1 MNVFVTGANG
11 FVGHWIVNVLKR
23 KYYIIGSGTKRT
35 ATYDESLDEY
45 IPWDLGHE
53 PVPEILSEQKIDII
67 VHCAASKDMNDQSES
82 LIYANCMGTYRIF
95 QLAVT
100 CRCKKIIF
108 ISGLPVIGIPMD
120 GIIDDS
126 GEMNPQSVY
135 HATKAAGELIMN
147 QAGRYGTEVINLRVP
162 SPVGPDM
169 PVKSIVPIFIKKAL
183 DGEELTIVGKGTRK
197 QNYLDV
203 RDLGYAVEQLLEQ
216 HGIDGTFNI
225 GAGKTISNIE
235 LARLCVELTGS
246 KSSIR
251 FTDREDPADGQDW
264 SIDDKRLRD
273 IIGFYQN
280 HSIEESIL
288 DIARQLRNQ

>member
-1 MNVFVTGANG
+1 MNILVTGANG

-23 KYYIIGSGTKRT
+23 KYYMIGSGTKRT

-108 ISGLPVIGIPMD
+108 ISSLPVIGIPMD

-135 HATKAAGELIMN
+135 HATKAAGELILN

-162 SPVGPDM
+162 SPIGPDM
-169 PVKSIVPIFIKKAL
+169 PVKSIVPIFVNKAL
-183 DGEELTIVGKGTRK
+183 DGEEIIIAGKGTRR
-197 QNYLDV
+197 QNYIDV
-203 RDLGYAVEQLLEQ
+203 RDLGYVAGELLE
-216 HGIDGTFNI
+216 HNGCSGTFNI
-225 GAGKTISNIE
+225 GARKTISNIE
-235 LARLCVELTGS
+235 LARLCVKLTES
-246 KSSIR
+246 KSDIK
-251 FTDREDPADGQDW
+251 FADREDPADGQDW
-264 SIDDKRLRD
+264 SIDDRRLRS
-273 IIGFYQN
+273 IVGEYQR
-280 HSIEESIL
+280 HSIEDSIL
-288 DIARQLRNQ
+288 DIARYLRNQ